1 MRYMSAAL
9 LLVQELMPIIFS
21 KEELL
26 ESIDYAHI
34 HNRKVY
40 LTVNT
45 LLKERE
51 MEEQLFD
58 YLLPYYE
65 QGLDAVIVQGFWCTD
80 VYP

>member
-1 MRYMSAAL
+1 ML
-9 LLVQELMPIIFS
+9 IFIT
-21 KEELL
+21 E
-26 ESIDYAHI
+26 
-34 HNRKVY
+34 KVY

-51 MEEQLFD
+51 MEERLFD

-65 QGLDAVIVQGFWCTD
+65 QGLDAVIVQDFGCTD